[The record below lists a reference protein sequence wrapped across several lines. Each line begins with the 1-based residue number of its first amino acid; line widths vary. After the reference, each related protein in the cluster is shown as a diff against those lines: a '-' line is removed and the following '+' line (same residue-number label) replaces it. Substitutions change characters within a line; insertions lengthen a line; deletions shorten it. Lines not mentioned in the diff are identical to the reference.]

1 MASRIKGI
9 TVEIGGDTT
18 KLQDSLK
25 KVDQT
30 ISGTQSKLK
39 DLNRLLKLDP
49 SNTELLSQ
57 KQKALKEAISATKD
71 RLDALKEAQVQ
82 AKQQLENGTLGQD
95 KYDALQ
101 REIAET
107 ETKLKSLTTEYR
119 NFGSVAAQQIAHVGK
134 QMKDL
139 GDKMSHAGQTLT
151 TTVTLPI
158 AAAGAAAVK
167 NFAEV
172 DKTMT
177 LANQTMGNT
186 AEQAALLDKA
196 MADAASNSIFG
207 MADAAQAVL
216 NFARAGLDAQQA
228 AQALAPAM
236 NLAAGEGG
244 NLDTV
249 SAGLVATINGFG
261 DSFENASEYADVFA
275 SACNNSA
282 LDINSL
288 SEAMSI
294 AAPIFHAAGY
304 DV

>member
-71 RLDALKEAQVQ
+71 RLDALKQAQVQ

-101 REIAET
+101 REIADT
-107 ETKLKSLTTEYR
+107 EQKLKSLTTEYR
-119 NFGSVAAQQIAHVGK
+119 NFGSVAAQQIALVGEK
-134 QMKDL
+134 MKGL
-139 GDKMSHAGQTLT
+139 GDKMTQAGQTLT

-158 AAAGAAAVK
+158 AAAGA
-167 NFAEV
+167 
-172 DKTMT
+172 
-177 LANQTMGNT
+177 
-186 AEQAALLDKA
+186 
-196 MADAASNSIFG
+196 
-207 MADAAQAVL
+207 
-216 NFARAGLDAQQA
+216 
-228 AQALAPAM
+228 
-236 NLAAGEGG
+236 
-244 NLDTV
+244 
-249 SAGLVATINGFG
+249 
-261 DSFENASEYADVFA
+261 
-275 SACNNSA
+275 
-282 LDINSL
+282 
-288 SEAMSI
+288 
-294 AAPIFHAAGY
+294 
-304 DV
+304 

>member
-9 TVEIGGDTT
+9 TVEMGGDTT

-39 DLNRLLKLDP
+39 DLNKLLKLDP

-186 AEQAALLDKA
+186 ADQAALMCTQLQKKISTIRPKLFALEQLFDKTKKLVSA
-196 MADAASNSIFG
+196 IN
-207 MADAAQAVL
+207 L
-216 NFARAGLDAQQA
+216 NPFWYLYPKDYQQFDSEQRA
-228 AQALAPAM
+228 ALAT
-236 NLAAGEGG
+236 L
-244 NLDTV
+244 
-249 SAGLVATINGFG
+249 INHTRSLGK
-261 DSFENASEYADVFA
+261 
-275 SACNNSA
+275 
-282 LDINSL
+282 LIN
-288 SEAMSI
+288 ERI
-294 AAPIFHAAGY
+294 
-304 DV
+304 V